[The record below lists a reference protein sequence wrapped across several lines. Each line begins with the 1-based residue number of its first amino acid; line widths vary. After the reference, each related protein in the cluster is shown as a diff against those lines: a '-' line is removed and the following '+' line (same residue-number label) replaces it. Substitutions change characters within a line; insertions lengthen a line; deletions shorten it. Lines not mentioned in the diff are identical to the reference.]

1 MGRVVAGMISDVH
14 GERSAAMKPVAAQAM
29 GYGRNR
35 SDPWWLFLLLL
46 LALNAPNLMP
56 WERALYPATWL
67 IDLIDRVVKCTV
79 LALVAL
85 ALFRRPWK
93 AWLAAWV
100 LVLWWM
106 PLSLAVRWVT
116 EGPITS
122 SLVGMAMATSAGE
135 LVSLVLSVS
144 WFWLVL
150 LLGWNLCMGLWV
162 RWLRRQSAWEWRSR
176 WRLSQGLICLALV
189 LVGAY
194 QKGVHQDRPPAR
206 TSASAAHDPFG
217 EGDRPVGADG
227 DLPYAF
233 PFELPWALAQY
244 WQAKQVVDSARTNLM
259 ELPTESR
266 LVVDAASPD
275 LVVLVVGESSS
286 RSAWQLFNPAAPAT
300 TPRLLLRLA
309 GQGLYLFEDVVAQ
322 STSTRQAVPS
332 MLSPQPLLWPD
343 GRPNANATQSIVGL
357 ASQAGYR
364 TTWLSN
370 QAAVGKFDGVI
381 AAYAEE
387 AQSRAF
393 LNPASFMQQGTHDE
407 VLLAPLKRHLAAHP
421 KVFVVLHTM
430 GSHFRFDHRYPSAF
444 EHFDSSKGVQLA
456 YWNTVAY
463 TDHVL
468 DQVIE
473 LLERDGR
480 KAALLYVSDHGQGLP
495 EKKCNKAE
503 VNRVTKEAYEVP
515 AFVWLS
521 ASLRAA
527 RPEFGEQLKAQR
539 DTPYTTAAVY
549 QTLRDL
555 MEAPASHS
563 PGSMAQEQS
572 FFSSPASHFPQRVVA
587 PSLHWVEFRQA
598 AARNPCFIGAP

>member
-1 MGRVVAGMISDVH
+1 MISDVH
-14 GERSAAMKPVAAQAM
+14 GERSAAMKPLAIQAM
-29 GYGRNR
+29 GSGRNGPTA
-35 SDPWWLFLLLL
+35 PWWLLLLLL
-46 LALNAPNLMP
+46 LALNVPNLMP

-67 IDLIDRVVKCTV
+67 IDLIDRLVKCIV
-79 LALVAL
+79 LALVVL
-85 ALFRRPWK
+85 ALFRKPWK

-106 PLSLAVRWVT
+106 PISLAVRWVT

-135 LVSLVLSVS
+135 LVSLVLSFS
-144 WFWLVL
+144 WLWMVL

-176 WRLSQGLICLALV
+176 WRLSLGLICLALV
-189 LVGAY
+189 LAGMY
-194 QKGVHQDRPPAR
+194 QKWGRQERMQAQ
-206 TSASAAHDPFG
+206 TSVSAAHDPFG
-217 EGDRPVGADG
+217 DGDRPVGADG

-244 WQAKQVVDSARTNLM
+244 WQAKQVVDSARTNLKK
-259 ELPTESR
+259 LPAESG
-266 LVVDAASPD
+266 LAVDAASPD

-300 TPRLLLRLA
+300 TPLLLRRLA
-309 GQGLYLFEDVVAQ
+309 SQGLYLFEDVVAQ

-332 MLSPQPLLWPD
+332 MLSPQPLMWPD
-343 GRPNANATQSIVGL
+343 GRPNANATQSIVSL

-364 TTWLSN
+364 TAWLSN

-430 GSHFRFDHRYPSAF
+430 GSHFRFDHRYPPAF
-444 EHFDSSKGVQLA
+444 ERFDSSKGDHQA

-473 LLERDGR
+473 MLERDGR

-495 EKKCNKAE
+495 EKKCKKAE

-521 ASLRAA
+521 SSLRAA
-527 RPEFGEQLKAQR
+527 RPEFGERLKAQR
-539 DTPYTTAAVY
+539 GTPYTTAAVY

-555 MEAPASHS
+555 VEAPAPHV
-563 PGSMAQEQS
+563 PVPIDQGQS
-572 FFSSPASHFPQRVVA
+572 FFSAPAIPVPQRVVA
-587 PSLHWVEFRQA
+587 PSLHWVDFRPA
-598 AARNPCFIGAP
+598 AERNPCFIGAP